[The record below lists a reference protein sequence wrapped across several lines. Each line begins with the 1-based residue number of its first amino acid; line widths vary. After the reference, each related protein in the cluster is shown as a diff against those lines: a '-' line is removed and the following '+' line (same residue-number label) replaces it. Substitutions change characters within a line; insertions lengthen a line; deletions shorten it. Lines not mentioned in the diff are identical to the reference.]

1 MNEAEKITCTKHFR
15 KKTPEKNTNEKR
27 PRWLK
32 DITKAGEYVDDLSK
46 LRKEME
52 ALAEK
57 AKSTP
62 QMINIT
68 YLGSGRLLAFK
79 KKE

>member
-1 MNEAEKITCTKHFR
+1 MATTDKL
-15 KKTPEKNTNEKR
+15 
-27 PRWLK
+27 WLK
-32 DITKAGEYVDDLSK
+32 NITKAGEYVDDLSK

-68 YLGSGRLLAFK
+68 YLGGTAG
-79 KKE
+79 E